1 MDILVISSCTSKKL
15 PYRAPAAQMYTGGQ
29 NRYLMEGLEQVWSKF
44 GKETIDLA
52 IISAKYGLLC
62 ESDVISYY
70 NYTFS
75 CGKEERISEQKAR
88 ILEDSKSLQIHEK
101 TEALIARYDL
111 VFFLLGEAYVWSLRL
126 PFAVP
131 NTVTQIFLAGNN
143 ARNCIPDDSHF
154 ILAGPDLA
162 KLYGVMNIDL
172 KGFLFK
178 KVCGVVCE
186 RGLEVFESIKRNPQ
200 QFGILIREN

>member
-1 MDILVISSCTSKKL
+1 MNILVITSCTDKKL
-15 PYRAPAAQMYTGGQ
+15 SYSAPAAQMYIGGQ
-29 NRYLMEGLEQVWSKF
+29 HTHLMDGLEQVWSKF

-52 IISAKYGLLC
+52 IISAKYGLIR

-75 CGKEERISEQKAR
+75 RGKKERISEQKAR
-88 ILEDSKSLQIHEK
+88 ILEGSKNLKIHEK

-154 ILAGPDLA
+154 IPAGPDLA

-200 QFGILIREN
+200 QFGILIRED

>member
-1 MDILVISSCTSKKL
+1 MW
-15 PYRAPAAQMYTGGQ
+15 
-29 NRYLMEGLEQVWSKF
+29 NKF

-52 IISAKYGLLC
+52 IISARHGLLD
-62 ESDVISYY
+62 ESTVISPYDD
-70 NYTFS
+70 TFS
-75 CGKEERISEQKAR
+75 GLKKRQISER
-88 ILEDSKSLQIHEK
+88 SKSLQIHEK
-101 TEALIARYDL
+101 TEALIAHYDL

-178 KVCGVVCE
+178 KLCGAVCE

-200 QFGILIREN
+200 QFGILIRED